1 MIEISMN
8 NTDRKI
14 IDELENKIS
23 ENPEYLD
30 FLGTNTKTLTHGY
43 HTYPAM
49 MIPQLAKGFIE
60 LTQKYVSGINNI
72 YDPFMGS
79 GTTIVEGIV
88 HGLDSYGIDINPLSL
103 LMTKAKT
110 TALDPNLLLENI
122 NKLKNNIQQDYS
134 NYMMRNLVIENIPD
148 FDRIDFWFKPQ
159 VIEVLQLIK
168 NNILI
173 FKESEKDS
181 FFFFMAAFSE
191 TVRYVS
197 NTRNSEFKLYR
208 MPKEKLE
215 KWDPDVINIFYGYLE
230 RNFTGNVNLFEE
242 LQSFDYQPE
251 TVISRGSNSK
261 LMFKD
266 DSFDL
271 LVTSPPY
278 GDSKTTVAYGQFS
291 RLSLQ
296 WLDLEI
302 DSETKVNQ
310 LDNIMLGGK
319 VNKKINIDNE
329 LDRLDS
335 PTLVEVYKLIKE
347 KDEKRA
353 LEVIQFYID
362 LDESIK
368 QTSRVMKSRSYQYWV
383 VANRTVKDINI
394 PTDAII
400 SELFKK
406 YNVDHLHNFYRNI
419 PNKRMPSKNSP
430 TNKIG
435 KKSVTMSAEII
446 LMLKKR

>member
-1 MIEISMN
+1 MN

-134 NYMMRNLVIENIPD
+134 DYMMRNLVIENIPD

-400 SELFKK
+400 SELFEK

>member
-1 MIEISMN
+1 MN
-8 NTDRKI
+8 NTDKKI
-14 IDELENKIS
+14 IDELENKIA

-134 NYMMRNLVIENIPD
+134 DYMMRNLVIENIPD

>member
-1 MIEISMN
+1 MN

-134 NYMMRNLVIENIPD
+134 DYMMRNLVIENIPD

-215 KWDPDVINIFYGYLE
+215 EWDPDVINIFYGYLE

>member
-1 MIEISMN
+1 MIEITMN
-8 NTDRKI
+8 NTDKKI
-14 IDELENKIS
+14 INELENKIT
-23 ENPEYLD
+23 ENSEYLD
-30 FLGTNTKTLTHGY
+30 FSGSNTKTLTHGY

-60 LTQKYVSGINNI
+60 LTQKHNPDIQNI

-110 TALDPNLLLENI
+110 TAINPDFLSENI
-122 NKLKNNIQQDYS
+122 ESLKDMIHQDS
-134 NYMMRNLVIENIPD
+134 LNYMMGTHGIENIPD
-148 FDRIDFWFKPQ
+148 FARIDFWFKPQ
-159 VIEVLQLIK
+159 VIEALQLIK
-168 NNILI
+168 NNILK
-173 FKESEKDS
+173 FKEEKDI
-181 FFFFMAAFSE
+181 FYFFMAAFSE

-215 KWDPDVINIFYGYLE
+215 KWDPNVINIYFDYLK
-230 RNFTGNVNLFEE
+230 RNYNGNIDLYKE
-242 LQSFDYQPE
+242 LQILDYQPE
-251 TVISRGSNSK
+251 VIISKGSNSK
-261 LMFKD
+261 SNFEEGT
-266 DSFDL
+266 FDL
-271 LVTSPPY
+271 VVTSPPY

-302 DSETKVNQ
+302 DEDTKLNQ

-319 VNKKINIDNE
+319 VDKEVNISNE
-329 LDRLDS
+329 LKRLDS
-335 PTLVEVYKLIKE
+335 PTLNKTYEIIKE

-353 LEVIQFYID
+353 LEVLQFYID

-368 QTSRVMKSRSYQYWV
+368 QTARVMKSGSYQYWV
-383 VANRTVKDINI
+383 VANRTVKRVNI
-394 PTDAII
+394 PTDVII
-400 SELFKK
+400 SELFRK
-406 YNVDHLHNFYRNI
+406 YDVDHLHNFYRNI

-435 KKSVTMSAEII
+435 EKSVTMNAEII
-446 LMLKKR
+446 LMLKKK

>member
-1 MIEISMN
+1 MN
-8 NTDRKI
+8 NTDKKI
-14 IDELENKIS
+14 IDELENKIA

-134 NYMMRNLVIENIPD
+134 DYMMRNLVIENIPD

-302 DSETKVNQ
+302 DSETKINQ

-400 SELFKK
+400 SELFEK

>member
-400 SELFKK
+400 SELFEK

>member
-1 MIEISMN
+1 MN
-8 NTDRKI
+8 NTDKKI
-14 IDELENKIS
+14 IDELENKIA

-30 FLGTNTKTLTHGY
+30 FSGTNTKTLTHGY

-79 GTTIVEGIV
+79 GTTMVEGIV

-134 NYMMRNLVIENIPD
+134 DYMMRNLVIENIPD

-400 SELFKK
+400 SELFEK

>member
-14 IDELENKIS
+14 IDELENKIA

-400 SELFKK
+400 SELFEK